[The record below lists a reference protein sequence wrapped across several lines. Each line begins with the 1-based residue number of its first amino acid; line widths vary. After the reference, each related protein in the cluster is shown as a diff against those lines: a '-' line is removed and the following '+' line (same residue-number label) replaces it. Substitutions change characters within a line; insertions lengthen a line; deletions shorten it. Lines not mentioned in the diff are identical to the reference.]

1 MAKVK
6 RRKKKEKRLRKRSR
20 LNNLHEFSVAMNI
33 LNVCV
38 KSAEQNNAKEI
49 KEVFIS
55 LGDFTLIVED
65 MLENCFM
72 IAAKGSIAENAKLN
86 MVRTPGTLYCN
97 DCSQTSEIWFEI
109 EKKEEEDAAEENKST
124 EIYEKGIGA
133 ASGASGY
140 KFLGSNLFQCKSC
153 GSKNTELQG
162 GKEIKIKNIKVSD

>member
-1 MAKVK
+1 M
-6 RRKKKEKRLRKRSR
+6 
-20 LNNLHEFSVAMNI
+20 HEFSVAMNI

-65 MLENCFM
+65 MLEQCFN
-72 IAAKGSIAENAKLN
+72 IASKGSIAETAKLN
-86 MVRTPGTLYCN
+86 MTRTPGSLYCN

-109 EKKEEEDAAEENKST
+109 EKEKEEDAAEENKST
-124 EIYEKGIGA
+124 DIYEEGISA

-140 KFLGSNLFQCKSC
+140 KFLGANLFQCKHC
-153 GSKNTELQG
+153 GSKNTELKG
-162 GKEIKIKNIKVSD
+162 GKEIKILNIKVSD